1 MKVEVKSKPTP
12 KNIWAFIQGNY
23 RYKLFYSNFAFLIW
37 PHIREQIDAR
47 IRSMDKQCYEEGQCK
62 MCGCQTT
69 ALQMANKPCDK
80 PCYPRMLSKTE
91 WWLLKRTA
99 GLFIDGV
106 YWEYKKGKFKLWGNE
121 QLEDI
126 H

>member
-1 MKVEVKSKPTP
+1 
-12 KNIWAFIQGNY
+12 
-23 RYKLFYSNFAFLIW
+23 
-37 PHIREQIDAR
+37 
-47 IRSMDKQCYEEGQCK
+47 
-62 MCGCQTT
+62 
-69 ALQMANKPCDK
+69 MANKPCDK
-80 PCYPRMLSKTE
+80 PCYPRMLSRTK

-99 GLFIDGV
+99 GLTIDGV